1 MGDFTITTE
10 QQLIKLLLSKEFF
23 DDNKTRVMRSMFP
36 SELADLYDTIVLAHT
51 KYERNITVMEVR
63 ELFRVHNPTA
73 TRAKREL
80 IAEILEDIN
89 SYAPIGQDVAN
100 DVLEKLWQ
108 QEIGRRIA
116 DMGLAMMEG
125 NPDKIHEIKE
135 LINKSE
141 DGFVPDDDVV
151 PVTTNVEEL
160 LQYMEN
166 EDCWEFNIPSLA
178 KAVRGGKGGE
188 FMIAFAR
195 PEIGK
200 TAFYVSLATS
210 PNGFCS
216 QGADVHI
223 LTNEEPAVRTM
234 LRSVM
239 SYTGYSKEQVFM
251 NRQAA
256 TQKFTEIAPNLVM
269 LDKVDAS
276 IEWLDKYCAKKKP
289 DILIIDQLDKID
301 VSGTFART
309 DEKLRQIYLK
319 FREICKRHDLFG
331 IGISQA
337 SADADSR
344 TNVTYSMMENSKT
357 GKAAEADLIVG
368 IGKSDIT
375 DNNDSRRYLTIS
387 KNKLTG
393 FHGNIVC
400 NLDINTSRY
409 TA

>member
-1 MGDFTITTE
+1 M
-10 QQLIKLLLSKEFF
+10 IKLLLDKEFF
-23 DDNKTRVMRSMFP
+23 DNNKTRVMRSMFP
-36 SELADLYDTIVLAHT
+36 SELADLYDTIVDGHN
-51 KYERNITVMEVR
+51 KYERDLTIIELR
-63 ELFRVHNPTA
+63 ELFRVNNPTA

-80 IAEILEDIN
+80 VAEILDDVA
-89 SYAPIGQDVAN
+89 SYANIGSDVAE
-100 DVLEKLWQ
+100 DVLTKLWQ

-125 NPDKIHEIKE
+125 HPEKLYEIKDLVE
-135 LINKSE
+135 RSE
-141 DGFVPDDDVV
+141 NGFVPDDDVE

-160 LQYMEN
+160 LQYMDN
-166 EDCWEFNIPSLA
+166 ADCWEFNIPSLA

-200 TAFYVSLATS
+200 TAFYVSLAAS
-210 PNGFCS
+210 PNGVCS

-223 LTNEEPAVRTM
+223 ITNEEPAIRTM

-239 SYTGYSKEQVFM
+239 AYTGYSREQVYM
-251 NRQAA
+251 NKQNAC
-256 TQKFTEIAPNLVM
+256 QKFTEIGPNLIM

-276 IEWLDKYCAKKKP
+276 IEWLDKYCATKKP

-301 VSGTFART
+301 VAGTFART

-337 SADADSR
+337 SADAENK
-344 TNVTYSMMENSKT
+344 TNVTYAMMENSKT
-357 GKAAEADLIVG
+357 GKAAEADLIIG

-375 DNNDSRRYLTIS
+375 DNNDNRRYLTIS

-400 NLDINTSRY
+400 NLETETSRY